1 MKTILSLLG
10 SIVFLILFTTAN
22 AVTCFPNSW
31 EPNRTVETNCDYP
44 VGYRISGD
52 MYTGPYT
59 VNVTNG
65 TMGINLTTNRITF
78 TTWRVMFYNGK
89 ADATVSTTFNPY
101 VYYANGWYYPCSSGV
116 PVGGWRPVHPS
127 WTRLMTTQEWYP
139 MPVWGWYFY
148 CWK

>member
-10 SIVFLILFTTAN
+10 SIVFLTLFTTAN

-31 EPNRTVETNCDYP
+31 EPNRTVESDCDYP

-78 TTWRVMFYNGK
+78 TTWKIMFYSWK
-89 ADATVSTTFNPY
+89 ADASVSARYSRAYT
-101 VYYANGWYYPCSSGV
+101 YYNWWHYTCPAWT
-116 PVGGWRPVHPS
+116 RPVHTS
-127 WTRLMTTQEWYP
+127 WTRLLSTSWEFIRVAIWNGTY
-139 MPVWGWYFY
+139 Y